1 MNHLARPALVV
12 GLLTEA
18 IYLAAV
24 TGPFSFLA
32 HGQNLLDLGKLTGY
46 SSVAAIAVTVGLL
59 GLFLFYALAL
69 RDIAANGQSALPLA
83 LIGTLVFSVTL
94 VFMYPVTAI
103 DVYNY
108 AVQGH
113 VAFFYHVN
121 PLAAAPSSIT
131 GDPFVAYGSTW
142 ADTTSPYGPI
152 WIFLSIVDA
161 WLAGP
166 NVIIAVLALKGL
178 AALAIVGTA
187 GLLAWAAQR
196 AGRNPAL
203 AVVYF
208 GWNPLV
214 LIELAG
220 NGHNDAVLTLFV
232 VAGLILARHRW
243 PTLAVAC
250 LTAAVLVKSLPIAAI
265 PLLFVWLLSQ
275 HGSFWRLRVPTI
287 FAAFI
292 VMLSVLVAGYAPFWA
307 GWETLARLR
316 EVNANYLASI
326 PALIVLL
333 VPNATDWLTIPQMAV
348 LSLVGLSL
356 VWLVWQ
362 RRVSLERAVV
372 EIIFA
377 TILVATHFAGWYLP
391 LLIGVAALTDDS
403 WVWLR
408 MVVFTFTTTLTTPLW
423 QFVFPWTRDW
433 LSMEAFHLIVVPWT
447 FLPPLAI
454 GLWELGRA
462 RTAKRRLASP
472 VPWPG
477 PAREL
482 ATSRIRDAG

>member
-1 MNHLARPALVV
+1 MNRLARPALVA
-12 GLLTEA
+12 GLLTEG

-32 HGQNLLDLGKLTGY
+32 HGQNLLDLGKLTDY

-69 RDIAANGQSALPLA
+69 RDVAAEGRRALPLA
-83 LIGTLVFSVTL
+83 LIGTVVFSVTL

-121 PLAAAPSSIT
+121 PLAAAPSTIS

-142 ADTTSPYGPI
+142 ADTTSPYGPV

-161 WLAGP
+161 WLAGT
-166 NVIIAVLALKGL
+166 NVILAVLALKGL
-178 AALAIVGTA
+178 CALAIVGTT

-196 AGRNPAL
+196 SGRNPAL

-243 PTLAVAC
+243 PTMAVAC

-265 PLLFVWLLSQ
+265 PLFFAWLLSQ
-275 HGSFWRLRVPTI
+275 RGSFWKLRVPTI
-287 FAAFI
+287 VAASI
-292 VMLSVLVAGYAPFWA
+292 VMLSVFVAGYAPFWA
-307 GWETLARLR
+307 GWETLSRLR

-333 VPNATDWLTIPQMAV
+333 VPSATDWLTIPQMGLLA
-348 LSLVGLSL
+348 LVGLVL
-356 VWLVWQ
+356 AWLVWHH
-362 RRVSLERAVV
+362 RVTLERAVV

-377 TILVATHFAGWYLP
+377 TILIATHFAGWYLP
-391 LLIGVAALTDDS
+391 LLVGVAALTDDS
-403 WVWLR
+403 WVLVR
-408 MVVFTFTTTLTTPLW
+408 MAVFTFTTTLTTPLW
-423 QFVFPWTRDW
+423 QYVFPWTRDW
-433 LSMEAFHLIVVPWT
+433 LSMESFHLIVVPWT
-447 FLPPLAI
+447 FLPPLAV
-454 GLWELGRA
+454 GMWEWGRTWKA
-462 RTAKRRLASP
+462 IHRQPFPAS
-472 VPWPG
+472 WHE

-482 ATSRIRDAG
+482 ATSHLPDAR